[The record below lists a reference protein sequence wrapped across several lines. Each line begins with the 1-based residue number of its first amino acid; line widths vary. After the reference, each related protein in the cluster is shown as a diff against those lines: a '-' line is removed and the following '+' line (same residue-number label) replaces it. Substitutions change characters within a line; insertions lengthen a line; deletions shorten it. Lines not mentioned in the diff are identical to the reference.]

1 LERLGSIRSSSVAVG
16 GGVVKGHVARR
27 QWQTKSGTKT
37 GWYVVL
43 DIGRDLDGKR
53 RQKWHGGF
61 ATRAEA
67 ETHRVSLV
75 AEMDAGTYTEPSAVM
90 LDEWVTGGWWTLL
103 RDRVKASTAA
113 SYEANLRHHVLPSLG
128 RIRLTSLRAEHL
140 NRLYTRLLRSGRVDG
155 QGGLS
160 SHTVRNVHVI
170 VHLLLRDAC
179 SAGLIARNV
188 AEVATPPQRR
198 SPRTAPMRFW
208 QPHQLRLF
216 LAAVEGEHLEAA
228 WHLAALT
235 GMRRGEIAAL
245 RWDDIDAANQRVYI
259 RQTRSRIGTEMVLS
273 SPKSGYGRLIDL
285 DVDTTRRLVEHGDR
299 QCLAASRLGLVNPE
313 RFVFLN
319 PDFAPVRPDYL
330 SERFLLISSHLGLP
344 RIRFH
349 DLRHTHATIA
359 LATGVPINVV
369 SERLGHTNTSVTLN
383 VYSHVMPGMGAS
395 AAQDIANYVSGTEQT
410 TEATE
415 AAAKLTR
422 DSRHGPWHRQLQQ
435 HRPNTE
441 ESL

>member
-1 LERLGSIRSSSVAVG
+1 M
-16 GGVVKGHVARR
+16 
-27 QWQTKSGTKT
+27 KT

-67 ETHRVSLV
+67 EAHRVSLV
-75 AEMDAGTYTEPSAVM
+75 AELDAGIYIEPSAVT

-103 RDRVKASTAA
+103 QDRVKPSTAA
-113 SYEANLRHHVLPSLG
+113 SYGANLRHHVLPSLG
-128 RIRLTSLRAEHL
+128 RIRLANLRAERL
-140 NRLYTRLLRSGRVDG
+140 NRLYARLLQKGRIDG
-155 QGGLS
+155 RGGLS
-160 SHTVRNVHVI
+160 SHTVRNVHFI

-179 SAGLIARNV
+179 SAGLVSRNV
-188 AEVATPPQRR
+188 AELATPPPRR

-216 LAAVEGEHLEAA
+216 LTPVQGEHLEAA

-245 RWDDIDAANQRVYI
+245 RWDEIDVANQRVYI
-259 RQTRSRIGTEMVLS
+259 RQTRARIGTEMVLS
-273 SPKSGYGRLIDL
+273 SPKSGYGRVIDL
-285 DVDTTRRLVEHGDR
+285 DTETTRRLVEHGER
-299 QCLAASRLGLVNPE
+299 QSLAGGRLGVVNPD
-313 RFVFLN
+313 RFVFLK
-319 PDFAPVRPDYL
+319 PDFVAVRPDYL

-349 DLRHTHATIA
+349 DLRHTYATIA

-369 SERLGHTNTSVTLN
+369 SERLGHMNTNVGHVACLLPRHARN
-383 VYSHVMPGMGAS
+383 GSH
-395 AAQDIANYVSGTEQT
+395 
-410 TEATE
+410 
-415 AAAKLTR
+415 R
-422 DSRHGPWHRQLQQ
+422 GPEHRRLC
-435 HRPNTE
+435 HR
-441 ESL
+441 L